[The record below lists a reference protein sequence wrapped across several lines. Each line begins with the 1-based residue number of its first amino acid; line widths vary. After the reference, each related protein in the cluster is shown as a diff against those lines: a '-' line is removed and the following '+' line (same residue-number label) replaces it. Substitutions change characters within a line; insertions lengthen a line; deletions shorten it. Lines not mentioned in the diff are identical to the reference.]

1 MDWIIKMTEKK
12 TGMTEKL
19 WIKAGLTDSEY
30 ELLTS
35 HMKREPNTVELALYA
50 QMWSEHCGY
59 THTRPLFKHFLTTGP
74 RIVQGPGE
82 NAGIVDIDD
91 DEVLTFKLESHNHPS
106 AIAPFQGAATGVGG
120 IVRDIL
126 AMGAYPIASLNSLHF
141 GHPGDAGHTR
151 YLISEVVRGIG
162 EYGNCLGVP
171 TVGGE
176 LRFANAYK
184 GNPLV
189 NAMCVG
195 YMKKSQIKK
204 AIATGVGNSLM
215 IVGNL
220 TGRDGMGGASFA
232 SKDLDEENEEDR
244 GAIQVGDPFMEKLL
258 IEACLEVFEEDYVV
272 GVQDMGA
279 AGILSSSVETASKAG
294 NGVEIDVALV
304 PKREE
309 AMRPEEVM
317 ISESQER
324 MLLIVKKGKEDKVNK
339 IFHKWDLHAVVIGHV
354 TDDGLYRVLEDGK
367 TVGEV
372 PVWSLMD
379 APTYILEGQEPAHL
393 KQTKSFKNEDVAI
406 PQNLNETLTT
416 LLAAPDICSKEWVYR
431 QYDHRVQM
439 NTVIKPGSDAA
450 IIRIKGRDKAVG
462 MTMDSN
468 GRYCY
473 LNPRRG
479 AQSIVAESARN
490 QIASGAEP
498 IAITDGLN
506 FGNPEHPEVYYQ
518 LEQSII
524 GLSEACRALDT
535 PVIGGNASLYN
546 QTPEFGAIYPT
557 PIIGMVGLVKSLSHV
572 TTMEFKNEGDF
583 ILLIGET
590 REELGAS
597 EYLDQIHGLITGDVP
612 ELDLELERRTQNFI
626 LDIIRQGLVQSAH
639 DLGDGGFAVA
649 LAESCIMGELGAEVS
664 FDLDLRSD
672 SLLFGESQTRFMLSA
687 SAEAAEKIIDLAADQ
702 GLEAANIGR
711 VNSGNQL
718 VINNMD
724 KNLVD
729 VSVSDCSHAFKTG
742 FDKMMKT
749 DV

>member
-1 MDWIIKMTEKK
+1 MSEKK
-12 TGMTEKL
+12 AGMEEKI

-30 ELLTS
+30 KLLTK
-35 HMKREPNTVELALYA
+35 HMGREPNTVELALYA

-91 DEVLTFKLESHNHPS
+91 DEVITFKLESHNHPS

-120 IVRDIL
+120 IIRDIL

-141 GHPGDAGHTR
+141 GHPGEKGHTR
-151 YLISEVVRGIG
+151 WLISEVIHGIG
-162 EYGNCLGVP
+162 EYGNCVGVP

-176 LRFANAYK
+176 VRFSNAYK

-195 YMKKSQIKK
+195 FMKKSEIKK

-232 SKDLDEENEEDR
+232 SKDLEEENDEDR

-258 IEACLEVFEEDYVV
+258 IEACLEVFKEDYVV

-304 PKREE
+304 PKREG

-324 MLLIVKKGKEDKVNK
+324 MLLIVKKGMEEKVNK
-339 IFHKWDLHAVVIGHV
+339 IFHKWDLHAVVIGQV
-354 TDDGLYRVLEDGK
+354 TDDGMYRVLEKGI

-379 APTYILEGQEPAHL
+379 APTYILEAIEPPHL
-393 KQTKSFKNEDVAI
+393 KQTMAFKNVEITQPAD
-406 PQNLNETLTT
+406 LNEV
-416 LLAAPDICSKEWVYR
+416 LLKLLGAPDICSKEWVYR

-439 NTVIKPGSDAA
+439 NTVVKPGSDAA
-450 IIRIKGRDKAVG
+450 ILRIKGRDKG
-462 MTMDSN
+462 IGLTMDTN

-490 QIASGAEP
+490 QVVSGAEP

-506 FGNPEHPEVYYQ
+506 FGNPEKPEVYYQ

-524 GLSEACRALDT
+524 GISEACRALDT

-546 QTPEFGAIYPT
+546 QTPEFGSIYPT
-557 PIIGMVGLVKSLSHV
+557 PIIGMTGLVKSLSHV
-572 TTMEFKNEGDF
+572 TTMEFKDDGDF
-583 ILLIGET
+583 IILIGET
-590 REELGAS
+590 KEELGAS
-597 EYLDQIHGLITGDVP
+597 EYLDVIHNLITGDVP
-612 ELDLELERRTQNFI
+612 ALDLKLERKAQDYI
-626 LDIIRQGLVQSAH
+626 LDIIRKGLVRSAH
-639 DLGDGGFAVA
+639 DLGDGGLAVA
-649 LAESCIMGELGAEVS
+649 LAESCIAGKLGANVS
-664 FDLDLRSD
+664 LDIDIRAD
-672 SLLFGESQTRFMLSA
+672 ALLFGESQTRFMLSA
-687 SAEAAEKIIDLAADQ
+687 NQAATDKIVELAAQQ
-702 GLEAANIGR
+702 GLESAVIGR
-711 VNSGNQL
+711 VTKNQE
-718 VINNMD
+718 VIIH
-724 KNLVD
+724 NLDEKLID
-729 VSVSDCSHAFKTG
+729 VSLKACSAAFVTG
-742 FDKMMKT
+742 FDKLMKT
-749 DV
+749 DR

>member
-1 MDWIIKMTEKK
+1 MEKK
-12 TGMTEKL
+12 I

-30 ELLTS
+30 ELLTK
-35 HMKREPNTVELALYA
+35 HMGREPNTVELALYA

-91 DEVLTFKLESHNHPS
+91 DEVITFKLESHNHPS

-120 IVRDIL
+120 IIRDIL

-141 GHPGDAGHTR
+141 GHPGEKGHTR
-151 YLISEVVRGIG
+151 WLISEVIHGIG
-162 EYGNCLGVP
+162 EYGNCVGVP

-176 LRFANAYK
+176 VRFSNAYK

-195 YMKKSQIKK
+195 FMKKSEIKK

-232 SKDLDEENEEDR
+232 SKDLEEENDEDR

-324 MLLIVKKGKEDKVNK
+324 MLLIVKKGMEEKVNK
-339 IFHKWDLHAVVIGHV
+339 IFHKWDLHAVIIGKV

-379 APTYILEGQEPAHL
+379 APTYILDAVEPSHL
-393 KQTKSFKNEDVAI
+393 KETMAFKNEQVAQ
-406 PQNLNETLTT
+406 PSDLNEVLVR
-416 LLAAPDICSKEWVYR
+416 LLGAPDICSKEWVYR
-431 QYDHRVQM
+431 QYDHRIQM
-439 NTVIKPGSDAA
+439 NTIVKPGSDAA
-450 IIRIKGRDKAVG
+450 ILRIKGRDKG
-462 MTMDSN
+462 IGLTMDSN

-490 QIASGAEP
+490 QVVSGAEP

-506 FGNPEHPEVYYQ
+506 FGNPEKPEVYYQ

-524 GLSEACRALDT
+524 GISEACRALDT

-546 QTPEFGAIYPT
+546 QTPEFGSIYPT
-557 PIIGMVGLVKSLSHV
+557 PIIGMTGLVKSLDHV
-572 TTMEFKNEGDF
+572 TTMEFKNNGDYV
-583 ILLIGET
+583 ILIGET
-590 REELGAS
+590 KEELGAS
-597 EYLDQIHGLITGDVP
+597 EYLDVIHNLVTGDVP
-612 ELDLELERRTQNFI
+612 ELDLELERKAQDYV
-626 LDIIRQGLVQSAH
+626 LDIIRKGLVRSAH
-639 DLGDGGFAVA
+639 DLSDGGLAVA
-649 LAESCIMGELGAEVS
+649 LAESCIAGELGADVS
-664 FDLDLRSD
+664 LDLDMRAD
-672 SLLFGESQTRFMLSA
+672 ALLFGESQTRFMLSA
-687 SAEAAEKIIDLAADQ
+687 DEASTDKIVELAAAQ
-702 GLEAANIGR
+702 GLEAAVIGR
-711 VNSGNQL
+711 VTEARDIL
-718 VINNMD
+718 IHNMD
-724 KNLVD
+724 EKLINITVD
-729 VSVSDCSHAFKTG
+729 DCRTAFATG
-742 FDKMMKT
+742 FDKLMKT
-749 DV
+749 DS

>member
-1 MDWIIKMTEKK
+1 MEEKI
-12 TGMTEKL
+12 
-19 WIKAGLTDSEY
+19 WRRAGLTDSEY
-30 ELLTS
+30 KLLCT
-35 HMKREPNTVELALYA
+35 HMGREPNTVELALYA

-91 DEVLTFKLESHNHPS
+91 DEVITFKLESHNHPS

-120 IVRDIL
+120 IIRDIL

-141 GHPGDAGHTR
+141 GHPGDKGHTR
-151 YLISEVVRGIG
+151 WLISEVIHGIG
-162 EYGNCLGVP
+162 EYGNCVGVP

-176 LRFANAYK
+176 VRFSNAYK

-195 YMKKSQIKK
+195 FMKKSEIKK

-232 SKDLDEENEEDR
+232 SKDLEEENDEDR

-258 IEACLEVFEEDYVV
+258 IEACLEVFKEDYVV

-324 MLLIVKKGKEDKVNK
+324 MLLIVKKGMEEKVNK
-339 IFHKWDLHAVVIGHV
+339 IFHKWDLHAVVIGQV
-354 TDDGLYRVLEDGK
+354 TDDGIYRVLENGV

-379 APTYILEGQEPAHL
+379 APTYILEAVEPPHL
-393 KQTKSFKNEDVAI
+393 KQTMAFKNDQI
-406 PQNLNETLTT
+406 TQPKDLNEV
-416 LLAAPDICSKEWVYR
+416 LLKLLGAPDICSKEWVYR

-439 NTVIKPGSDAA
+439 NTVVKPGSDAA
-450 IIRIKGRDKAVG
+450 ILRIKGRDKG
-462 MTMDSN
+462 IGLTMDSN

-490 QIASGAEP
+490 QVVSGAEP

-506 FGNPEHPEVYYQ
+506 FGNPEKPEVYYQ

-524 GLSEACRALDT
+524 GISEACRALDT

-546 QTPEFGAIYPT
+546 QTPEFGSIYPT
-557 PIIGMVGLVKSLSHV
+557 PIIGMTGLVKSLSHV
-572 TTMEFKNEGDF
+572 TTMEFKDDGDF
-583 ILLIGET
+583 IILIGET
-590 REELGAS
+590 KAELGAS
-597 EYLDQIHGLITGDVP
+597 EYLDVIHNLVTGDVP
-612 ELDLELERRTQNFI
+612 ALDLKLERKAQDYI
-626 LDIIRQGLVQSAH
+626 LDIIRKGLVRSAH
-639 DLGDGGFAVA
+639 DLGDGGLAVA
-649 LAESCIMGELGAEVS
+649 LAESCIAGKLGANVS
-664 FDLDLRSD
+664 LDMDIRAD
-672 SLLFGESQTRFMLSA
+672 ALLFGESQTRFMLSA
-687 SAEAAEKIIDLAADQ
+687 DQAATDKIVELAAQQ
-702 GLEAANIGR
+702 GLESAVIGR
-711 VNSGNQL
+711 VTKIKK
-718 VINNMD
+718 VIIHNMD
-724 KNLVD
+724 EKLID
-729 VSVSDCSHAFKTG
+729 VSLEACSTAFANG
-742 FDKMMKT
+742 FDKLMKT
-749 DV
+749 DR

>member
-1 MDWIIKMTEKK
+1 ME
-12 TGMTEKL
+12 EKL

-30 ELLTS
+30 ELLTK
-35 HMKREPNTVELALYA
+35 HMGREPNTVELALYA

-91 DEVLTFKLESHNHPS
+91 DEVITFKLESHNHPS

-120 IVRDIL
+120 IIRDIL
-126 AMGAYPIASLNSLHF
+126 AMGAYPVASLNSLHF
-141 GHPGDAGHTR
+141 GHPGEGGHTR
-151 YLISEVVRGIG
+151 WLISEVIHGIG
-162 EYGNCLGVP
+162 EYGNCVGVP

-176 LRFANAYK
+176 VRFANAYK

-195 YMKKSQIKK
+195 FMKKSEIKK

-232 SKDLDEENEEDR
+232 SKDLEEENDEDR

-324 MLLIVKKGKEDKVNK
+324 MLLIVKKGMEENVNK
-339 IFHKWDLHAVVIGHV
+339 IFHKWDLHAVVIGQV
-354 TDDGLYRVLEDGK
+354 TDDGMYRVLENGK

-379 APTYILEGQEPAHL
+379 APTYILDAKVPAHL
-393 KQTKSFKNEDVAI
+393 EHTQSFDLESVPVPDD
-406 PQNLNETLTT
+406 LNATLIQM
-416 LLAAPDICSKEWVYR
+416 LSAPDICSKEWVYR

-439 NTVIKPGSDAA
+439 NTVVKPGSDAA
-450 IIRIKGRDKAVG
+450 IIRIKGRDKGVG
-462 MTMDSN
+462 ITMDSN

-473 LNPRRG
+473 LNPRIG
-479 AQSIVAESARN
+479 AQSVVAESARN
-490 QIASGAEP
+490 QVVSGAEP

-506 FGNPEHPEVYYQ
+506 FGNPEKPDVYYQ

-524 GLSEACRALDT
+524 GISEACRALDT

-546 QTPEFGAIYPT
+546 KTPEFGDIYPT
-557 PIIGMVGLVKSLSHV
+557 PIIGMTGLVKSLKHV
-572 TTMEFKNEGDF
+572 TTSDFKDAGDYIVLVGETKNE
-583 ILLIGET
+583 I
-590 REELGAS
+590 GAS
-597 EYLDQIHGLITGDVP
+597 EYLDHIHKLITGDVP
-612 ELDLELERRTQNFI
+612 ALDLKVEREAQNYI
-626 LDIIRQGLVQSAH
+626 LDAIRKGLVKSAH
-639 DLGDGGFAVA
+639 DLGDGGLAVA
-649 LAESCIMGELGAEVS
+649 LAESCIQGGLGAKVTVDHD
-664 FDLDLRSD
+664 FRSD
-672 SLLFGESQTRFMLSA
+672 AILFGESQTRFLLTA
-687 SAEAAEKIIDLAADQ
+687 SEAQVDRLIDLASKA
-702 GLEAANIGR
+702 GVEAAVIGKTTDQAMLTIM
-711 VNSGNQL
+711 NGSESL
-718 VINNMD
+718 I
-724 KNLVD
+724 D
-729 VSVSDCSHAFKTG
+729 VAIADCEKSFKTG
-742 FDKMMKT
+742 FDKLMKT
-749 DV
+749 EN

>member
-1 MDWIIKMTEKK
+1 MEEKI
-12 TGMTEKL
+12 
-19 WIKAGLTDSEY
+19 WRKAGLTDSEY
-30 ELLTS
+30 ELLTK
-35 HMKREPNTVELALYA
+35 HMGREPNTVELALYA

-91 DEVLTFKLESHNHPS
+91 DEVITFKLESHNHPS

-120 IVRDIL
+120 IIRDIL

-141 GHPGDAGHTR
+141 GHPGEEGHTR
-151 YLISEVVRGIG
+151 WLISEVIHGIG
-162 EYGNCLGVP
+162 EYGNCVGVP

-176 LRFANAYK
+176 VRFSNAYK

-195 YMKKSQIKK
+195 FMKKSEIKK

-232 SKDLDEENEEDR
+232 SKDLEEENDEDR

-324 MLLIVKKGKEDKVNK
+324 MLLIVKKGMEDKVNK

-354 TDDGLYRVLEDGK
+354 TDDGMYRVLEDGK

-379 APTYILEGQEPAHL
+379 APTYILDAVEPPHL
-393 KQTKSFKNEDVAI
+393 KETMAFKNEQVAQ
-406 PQNLNETLTT
+406 PSNLNEVLVR
-416 LLAAPDICSKEWVYR
+416 LLGAPDICSKEWVYR

-439 NTVIKPGSDAA
+439 NTVVKPGSDAA
-450 IIRIKGRDKAVG
+450 ILRIKGRDKG
-462 MTMDSN
+462 IGITMDSN

-473 LNPRRG
+473 LNPKRG

-490 QIASGAEP
+490 QVVSGAEP

-506 FGNPEHPEVYYQ
+506 FGNPEKPEVYYQ

-524 GLSEACRALDT
+524 GISEACRALDT

-546 QTPEFGAIYPT
+546 QTPEFGSIYPT
-557 PIIGMVGLVKSLSHV
+557 PIIGMTGLVKSLDHV
-572 TTMEFKNEGDF
+572 MTMEFKNADDF
-583 ILLIGET
+583 VILIGET
-590 REELGAS
+590 KEELGAS
-597 EYLDQIHGLITGDVP
+597 EYLDVIHNLVSGDVP
-612 ELDLELERRTQNFI
+612 ELDLTLERKAQDYV
-626 LDIIRQGLVQSAH
+626 LDIIRKGLVRSAH
-639 DLGDGGFAVA
+639 DLGDGGMAVA
-649 LAESCIMGELGAEVS
+649 LAESCIAGELGANVS
-664 FDLDLRSD
+664 LDLDMRAD
-672 SLLFGESQTRFMLSA
+672 ALLFGESQTRFMLSA
-687 SAEAAEKIIDLAADQ
+687 DESSTDKIIELAAAQ
-702 GLEAANIGR
+702 GLEAAVIGKVTKEQNI
-711 VNSGNQL
+711 
-718 VINNMD
+718 IIHNMD
-724 KNLVD
+724 EKLID
-729 VSVSDCSHAFKTG
+729 ISVGDCQTAFATG
-742 FDKMMKT
+742 FDKLMKT
-749 DV
+749 DS

>member
-1 MDWIIKMTEKK
+1 MSKMKV
-12 TGMTEKL
+12 GMEEKL

-30 ELLTS
+30 NLLTS
-35 HMKREPNTVELALYA
+35 HMGREPNTVELALYA

-91 DEVLTFKLESHNHPS
+91 DEVITFKLESHNHPS

-120 IVRDIL
+120 IIRDIL

-141 GHPGDAGHTR
+141 GHPDNAGNTR
-151 YLISEVVRGIG
+151 WLISEVIHGIG
-162 EYGNCLGVP
+162 EYGNCVGVP

-176 LRFANAYK
+176 VRFSDAYK

-195 YMKKSQIKK
+195 FMKKSQIKK

-232 SKDLDEENEEDR
+232 SKDLEEENDADR

-304 PKREE
+304 PKRE
-309 AMRPEEVM
+309 AKMRPEEVM

-324 MLLIVKKGKEDKVNK
+324 MLLIVKKGMEDKVNK

-379 APTYILEGQEPAHL
+379 APTYLLEAKEPAHL
-393 KQTKSFKNEDVAI
+393 KHTMSFRNEAVAV
-406 PQNLNETLTT
+406 PEDLNAILIKM
-416 LLAAPDICSKEWVYR
+416 LGAPDICSKEWVYR
-431 QYDHRVQM
+431 QYDFRVQM
-439 NTVIKPGSDAA
+439 NTVVKPGSDAA
-450 IIRIKGRDKAVG
+450 ILRIKGRDKGVG
-462 MTMDSN
+462 LTMDSN

-490 QIASGAEP
+490 QVVSGAEP

-506 FGNPEHPEVYYQ
+506 FGNPEKPEVYFQ
-518 LEQSII
+518 LEQSILGI
-524 GLSEACRALDT
+524 SEACRALDT

-557 PIIGMVGLVKSLSHV
+557 PIIGMTGLVKSLKHV
-572 TTMEFKNEGDF
+572 TTMEFKQAGDF
-583 ILLIGET
+583 IVLIGET
-590 REELGAS
+590 KAELGAS
-597 EYLDQIHGLITGDVP
+597 EYLDWIHGLVMGDVP
-612 ELDLELERRTQNFI
+612 ELDLKLERKSQDYI
-626 LDIIRQGLVQSAH
+626 LAVIRKGLVQSAH
-639 DLGDGGFAVA
+639 DLGDGGLAVA
-649 LAESCIMGELGAEVS
+649 LAESCIAGALGADIS
-664 FDLDLRSD
+664 LDIDIRSD
-672 SLLFGESQTRFMLSA
+672 ALLFGESQTRFMLSA
-687 SAEAAEKIIDLAADQ
+687 TEKSVDSLIQMAAEKGI
-702 GLEAANIGR
+702 EAAVIGR
-711 VNSGNQL
+711 VTKHKQI
-718 VINNMD
+718 VINNLGS
-724 KNLVD
+724 NLININLAE
-729 VSVSDCSHAFKTG
+729 CAIAFNTG
-742 FDKMMKT
+742 FDKLMKS
-749 DV
+749 DR

>member
-1 MDWIIKMTEKK
+1 MTEKK
-12 TGMTEKL
+12 AEMEEKI
-19 WIKAGLTDSEY
+19 WRKAGLTDSEY
-30 ELLTS
+30 ELLTK
-35 HMKREPNTVELALYA
+35 HMGREPNTVELALYA

-59 THTRPLFKHFLTTGP
+59 THTRPLFKHFLTTGT

-91 DEVLTFKLESHNHPS
+91 DEVITFKLESHNHPS

-120 IVRDIL
+120 IIRDIL

-141 GHPGDAGHTR
+141 GHPGDRGHTR
-151 YLISEVVRGIG
+151 WLISEVIHGIG
-162 EYGNCLGVP
+162 EYGNCVGVP

-176 LRFANAYK
+176 VRFSNAYK

-195 YMKKSQIKK
+195 YMKKSEIKK
-204 AIATGVGNSLM
+204 AIATGIGNSLM

-232 SKDLDEENEEDR
+232 SKDLDEENDEDR

-258 IEACLEVFEEDYVV
+258 IEACLEVFDKDYVV

-324 MLLIVKKGKEDKVNK
+324 MLLIVKKGTEDKVNK
-339 IFHKWDLHAVVIGHV
+339 IFHKWDLHAVVIGQV
-354 TDDGLYRVLEDGK
+354 TDDGMYRVLEDGK

-379 APTYILEGQEPAHL
+379 APTYELEGAIPAHQAETM
-393 KQTKSFKNEDVAI
+393 KFKNEDVEVPAD
-406 PQNLNETLTT
+406 LNDT
-416 LLAAPDICSKEWVYR
+416 LLQLLASPDICSKTWVYR

-450 IIRIKGRDKAVG
+450 IVRIKGRDKAIG
-462 MTMDSN
+462 ITMDSN

-473 LNPRRG
+473 LNPKRG
-479 AQSIVAESARN
+479 AASIVAESARN
-490 QIASGAEP
+490 QVVSGAEP

-506 FGNPEHPEVYYQ
+506 FGNPERPDVYYQ

-524 GLSEACRALDT
+524 GLSDACRALNT

-546 QTPEFGAIYPT
+546 QTPEFGSIYPT
-557 PIIGMVGLVKSLSHV
+557 PIIGMTGLVKSLKHV
-572 TTMEFKNEGDF
+572 MTPEFKTAGDF
-583 ILLIGET
+583 IVMLGET
-590 REELGAS
+590 KDELGAS
-597 EYLDQIHGLITGDVP
+597 EYLDRIHGLVAGDVP
-612 ELDLELERRTQNFI
+612 ELDLELEAKAQKYI
-626 LDIIRQGLVQSAH
+626 LDIIRKGLVKSAH
-639 DLGDGGFAVA
+639 DVGDGGIAVA
-649 LAESCIMGELGAEVS
+649 LAESCIQGNFGADIS
-664 FDLDLRSD
+664 LDIDVRED
-672 SLLFGESQTRFMLSA
+672 SLLFGESQTRFMLSVSEDKLDA
-687 SAEAAEKIIDLAADQ
+687 VIDLAAEN
-702 GLEAANIGR
+702 GIEAAVVGR
-711 VNSGNQL
+711 VTEAAQII
-718 VINNMD
+718 INNND
-724 KNLVD
+724 KKLVD
-729 VSVSDCSHAFKTG
+729 ISLDACADAFNTA
-742 FDKMMKT
+742 FDKLMKT
-749 DV
+749 DS

>member
-1 MDWIIKMTEKK
+1 MTEKK
-12 TGMTEKL
+12 AGMEEKI
-19 WIKAGLTDSEY
+19 WRKAGLTDSEY
-30 ELLTS
+30 ELLTT

-91 DEVLTFKLESHNHPS
+91 DEVITFKLESHNHPS

-120 IVRDIL
+120 IIRDIL

-141 GHPGDAGHTR
+141 GHPGETGHTR
-151 YLISEVVRGIG
+151 WLISEVIHGIG
-162 EYGNCLGVP
+162 EYGNCVGVP

-176 LRFANAYK
+176 VRFSNAYK

-195 YMKKSQIKK
+195 FMKKSEIKK

-232 SKDLDEENEEDR
+232 SKDLEEENDEDR

-258 IEACLEVFEEDYVV
+258 IEACLEVFKEDYVV

-324 MLLIVKKGKEDKVNK
+324 MLLIVKKGMEDKVNK
-339 IFHKWDLHAVVIGHV
+339 IFHKWDLHAVVIGQV
-354 TDDGLYRVLEDGK
+354 TDDGIYRVLEDGV

-379 APTYILEGQEPAHL
+379 APTYVLDAKPPAHL
-393 KQTKSFKNEDVAI
+393 KETMSFKNEHVAQ
-406 PQNLNETLTT
+406 PGDLNNV
-416 LLAAPDICSKEWVYR
+416 LLKLLGAPDICSKEWVFR

-439 NTVIKPGSDAA
+439 NTVVKPGSDAA
-450 IIRIKGRDKAVG
+450 ILRIKGRDKG
-462 MTMDSN
+462 IGITMDSN

-490 QIASGAEP
+490 QVVSGAEP

-506 FGNPEHPEVYYQ
+506 FGNPEKPEVYYQ
-518 LEQSII
+518 LEQSILGI
-524 GLSEACRALDT
+524 SEACRALDT

-557 PIIGMVGLVKSLSHV
+557 PIIGMTGLVKSLDHV
-572 TTMEFKNEGDF
+572 MTMEFKDAGDF
-583 ILLIGET
+583 VILVGET
-590 REELGAS
+590 KEELGAS
-597 EYLDQIHGLITGDVP
+597 EYLDVIHDMVVGDVP
-612 ELDLELERRTQNFI
+612 ELDLELERKTQDYI
-626 LDIIRQGLVQSAH
+626 LDLIRKGLVKSAH
-639 DLGDGGFAVA
+639 DLGDGGLAVA
-649 LAESCIMGELGAEVS
+649 LAESGIAGDLGAAVS
-664 FDLDLRSD
+664 LDLDMRGD
-672 SLLFGESQTRFMLSA
+672 ALLFGESQTRFLLSA
-687 SAEAAEKIIDLAADQ
+687 NASVTDTIIDLAAQQ
-702 GLEAANIGR
+702 GLEAAVIGQ
-711 VNSGNQL
+711 VTEDQQMSISNGGE
-718 VINNMD
+718 
-724 KNLVD
+724 KLVD
-729 VSVSDCSHAFKTG
+729 ISISECRTAFSTG
-742 FDKMMKT
+742 FDKLMQT
-749 DV
+749 DS

>member
-1 MDWIIKMTEKK
+1 MEQ
-12 TGMTEKL
+12 KL

-30 ELLTS
+30 ALLTK
-35 HMKREPNTVELALYA
+35 HMGREPNTVELALYA

-59 THTRPLFKHFLTTGP
+59 THTRPLFEHFLTTGP

-91 DEVLTFKLESHNHPS
+91 DEVITFKLESHNHPS

-120 IVRDIL
+120 IIRDIL

-151 YLISEVVRGIG
+151 WLISEVIHGIG
-162 EYGNCLGVP
+162 EYGNCVGVP

-176 LRFANAYK
+176 VRFSNAYK

-195 YMKKSQIKK
+195 FMKKSEIKK

-232 SKDLDEENEEDR
+232 SKDLEEENDQDR

-324 MLLIVKKGKEDKVNK
+324 MLLIVKKGMEDKVNK

-354 TDDGLYRVLEDGK
+354 TDDGMYRVLEDGK

-379 APTYILEGQEPAHL
+379 APTYTLDAVEPAHL
-393 KQTKSFKNEDVAI
+393 KETMAFKNEQVAQ
-406 PQNLNETLTT
+406 PTDLNEVLVK
-416 LLAAPDICSKEWVYR
+416 LLGAPDICSKEWVYR

-439 NTVIKPGSDAA
+439 NTVVKPGSDAA
-450 IIRIKGRDKAVG
+450 ILRIKGRDKG
-462 MTMDSN
+462 IGLTMDSN

-490 QIASGAEP
+490 QVVSGAEP

-506 FGNPEHPEVYYQ
+506 FGNPEKPEVYYQ

-524 GLSEACRALDT
+524 GISEACRALDT

-546 QTPEFGAIYPT
+546 QTPEFGSIYPT
-557 PIIGMVGLVKSLSHV
+557 PIIGMTGLVKSLDHV
-572 TTMEFKNEGDF
+572 TTMEFKNAGDF
-583 ILLIGET
+583 VILIGET

-597 EYLDQIHGLITGDVP
+597 EYLDVIHNLVTGDVP
-612 ELDLELERRTQNFI
+612 ELDLELERKAQDYI
-626 LDIIRQGLVQSAH
+626 LDIIRKGLVRSAH
-639 DLGDGGFAVA
+639 DLGDGGLAVA
-649 LAESCIMGELGAEVS
+649 LAESCIAGELGAEVS
-664 FDLDLRSD
+664 LDLDMRAD
-672 SLLFGESQTRFMLSA
+672 ALLFGESQTRFMLSA
-687 SAEAAEKIIDLAADQ
+687 DGASTDKIVELAANQ
-702 GLEAANIGR
+702 GLEAAVIGK
-711 VNSGNQL
+711 VTEAQAII
-718 VINNMD
+718 VH
-724 KNLVD
+724 NLD
-729 VSVSDCSHAFKTG
+729 EKLIDISVKDCNTAFTTG
-742 FDKMMKT
+742 FDKIMKT
-749 DV
+749 SS

>member
-1 MDWIIKMTEKK
+1 MED
-12 TGMTEKL
+12 KL

-30 ELLTS
+30 ELLTK
-35 HMKREPNTVELALYA
+35 HMGREPNTVELALYA

-91 DEVLTFKLESHNHPS
+91 DEVITFKLESHNHPS

-120 IVRDIL
+120 IIRDIL
-126 AMGAYPIASLNSLHF
+126 AMGAYPVASLNSLHF
-141 GHPGDAGHTR
+141 GHPGEGGHTR
-151 YLISEVVRGIG
+151 WLISEVIHGIG
-162 EYGNCLGVP
+162 EYGNCVGVP

-176 LRFANAYK
+176 VRFSNAYK

-195 YMKKSQIKK
+195 FMKKSEIKK

-232 SKDLDEENEEDR
+232 SKDLDEDNDEDR

-324 MLLIVKKGKEDKVNK
+324 MLLIVKKGMEEKVNK

-354 TDDGLYRVLEDGK
+354 TDDGMYRVLEDGK

-379 APTYILEGQEPAHL
+379 APTYILEAQKPTHL
-393 KQTKSFKNEDVAI
+393 EYTRNFDMESVPVPED
-406 PQNLNETLTT
+406 LNEA
-416 LLAAPDICSKEWVYR
+416 LLDLLGAPDICSKEWVYR

-439 NTVIKPGSDAA
+439 NTVVKPGSDAA
-450 IIRIKGRDKAVG
+450 IIRIKGRDKGVG
-462 MTMDSN
+462 LTMDSN

-473 LNPRRG
+473 LNPRVG
-479 AQSIVAESARN
+479 AQSVVAESARN
-490 QIASGAEP
+490 QVVSGAEP

-506 FGNPEHPEVYYQ
+506 FGNPEKPDVYYQ
-518 LEQSII
+518 LEQSILGI
-524 GLSEACRALDT
+524 SEACRALDT

-546 QTPEFGAIYPT
+546 QTPEFGSIYPT
-557 PIIGMVGLVKSLSHV
+557 PIIGMTGLVKSLKHV
-572 TTMEFKNEGDF
+572 TTPEFKKPGDY
-583 ILLIGET
+583 IVLIGET
-590 REELGAS
+590 KDELGAS
-597 EYLDQIHGLITGDVP
+597 EYLDQIHDLVTGDVP
-612 ELDLELERRTQNFI
+612 ALDLKEERNAQNYI
-626 LDIIRQGLVQSAH
+626 LDIIRKGLVQSAH
-639 DLGDGGFAVA
+639 DLSDGGLAVA
-649 LAESCIMGELGAEVS
+649 LAESCIQSKLGADVS
-664 FDLDLRSD
+664 LDHDFRPD
-672 SLLFGESQTRFMLSA
+672 SILFGESQSRFLLSISPDVIDDVISMA
-687 SAEAAEKIIDLAADQ
+687 AKAGVEAAV
-702 GLEAANIGR
+702 IGR
-711 VNSGNQL
+711 VTEAASV
-718 VINNMD
+718 VINNGEQ
-724 KNLVD
+724 NLID
-729 VSVSDCSHAFKTG
+729 IELALCDDAFRTG
-742 FDKMMKT
+742 FDKLMKT
-749 DV
+749 EN

>member
-1 MDWIIKMTEKK
+1 MEEKI
-12 TGMTEKL
+12 
-19 WIKAGLTDSEY
+19 WRKAGLTDSEY
-30 ELLTS
+30 ELLTK
-35 HMKREPNTVELALYA
+35 HMGREPNTVELALYA

-59 THTRPLFKHFLTTGP
+59 THTRPLFEHFLTTGP

-91 DEVLTFKLESHNHPS
+91 DEVITFKLESHNPPS

-120 IVRDIL
+120 IIRDIL

-141 GHPGDAGHTR
+141 GHPGEKGHTR
-151 YLISEVVRGIG
+151 WLISEVIRGIG
-162 EYGNCLGVP
+162 EYGNCVGVP

-176 LRFANAYK
+176 VRFSNAYK

-195 YMKKSQIKK
+195 FMKKSQIKK

-232 SKDLDEENEEDR
+232 SKDLEEENDEDR

-258 IEACLEVFEEDYVV
+258 IEACLEVFEKDYVV

-324 MLLIVKKGKEDKVNK
+324 MLLIVKKGMEDKVNK

-354 TDDGLYRVLEDGK
+354 TDDGLYRVLEDGV

-379 APTYILEGQEPAHL
+379 APTYILDAVEPPHL
-393 KQTKSFKNEDVAI
+393 KETRAFKNKQVAQ
-406 PQNLNETLTT
+406 PSDLNEVLVK
-416 LLAAPDICSKEWVYR
+416 LLGAPDICSKEWVYR

-439 NTVIKPGSDAA
+439 NTIVKPGSDAA
-450 IIRIKGRDKAVG
+450 ILRIKGRDKG
-462 MTMDSN
+462 IGITMDSN

-490 QIASGAEP
+490 QVVSGAEP

-506 FGNPEHPEVYYQ
+506 FGNPEKPEVYYQ

-524 GLSEACRALDT
+524 GISEACRALDT

-557 PIIGMVGLVKSLSHV
+557 PIIGMTGLVKSLDHV
-572 TTMEFKNEGDF
+572 MTMEFKGEGDF
-583 ILLIGET
+583 IILIGET
-590 REELGAS
+590 KEELGAS
-597 EYLDQIHGLITGDVP
+597 EYLDVIHDLVSGEVP
-612 ELDLELERRTQNFI
+612 ELDLELERKAQDYI
-626 LDIIRQGLVQSAH
+626 LDIIRQGLVNSAH
-639 DLGDGGFAVA
+639 DLGDGGMAVA
-649 LAESCIMGELGAEVS
+649 LAESCIAGELGANIS
-664 FDLDLRSD
+664 LDLDIRSD
-672 SLLFGESQTRFMLSA
+672 ALLFGESQTRFMLSA
-687 SAEAAEKIIDLAADQ
+687 DESATDKIVELASQ
-702 GLEAANIGR
+702 KGLEAAVIGR
-711 VNSGNQL
+711 VTKSKQIIIHNLDAKLIDIL
-718 VINNMD
+718 VE
-724 KNLVD
+724 
-729 VSVSDCSHAFKTG
+729 DCKTSFTTS
-742 FDKMMKT
+742 FDKLMKT
-749 DV
+749 DS

>member
-1 MDWIIKMTEKK
+1 MEDKIWR
-12 TGMTEKL
+12 
-19 WIKAGLTDSEY
+19 KAGLTDSEY
-30 ELLTS
+30 ELLTK
-35 HMKREPNTVELALYA
+35 HMEREPNTVELALYA

-59 THTRPLFKHFLTTGP
+59 THTRPLFNHFLTTGP

-120 IVRDIL
+120 IIRDIL

-141 GHPGDAGHTR
+141 GHPGEHGHTR
-151 YLISEVVRGIG
+151 WLISEVIHGIG
-162 EYGNCLGVP
+162 EYGNCVGVP

-176 LRFANAYK
+176 VRFSNAYK

-195 YMKKSQIKK
+195 YMKKSEIKK
-204 AIATGVGNSLM
+204 AIATGIGNSLM

-258 IEACLEVFEEDYVV
+258 IEACLEVFDEDYVV

-324 MLLIVKKGKEDKVNK
+324 MLLIVKKGMEDKVNK

-354 TDDGLYRVLEDGK
+354 TDDGMYRVLEDGK

-379 APTYILEGQEPAHL
+379 APTYTLEGKEPAHL
-393 KQTKSFKNEDVAI
+393 KKTQSFRNDDIEVPTD
-406 PQNLNETLTT
+406 LNSVLLK

-439 NTVIKPGSDAA
+439 NTVVKPGSDAA
-450 IIRIKGRDKAVG
+450 ILRIKGRDKAVG
-462 MTMDSN
+462 ITMDSN

-490 QIASGAEP
+490 QVVSGAEP

-506 FGNPEHPEVYYQ
+506 FGNPEKPEVYYQ

-524 GLSEACRALDT
+524 GISEACRALET

-557 PIIGMVGLVKSLSHV
+557 PIIGMTGLVKSLAHV
-572 TTMEFKNEGDF
+572 TTMEFKNEADH

-590 REELGAS
+590 KEELGAS
-597 EYLDQIHGLITGDVP
+597 EYLDQIHGLVTGDVP
-612 ELDLELERRTQNFI
+612 ELDLELESKTQEFI
-626 LDIIRQGLVQSAH
+626 LDVIRRGLVQSAH
-639 DLGDGGFAVA
+639 DLGDGGLAVA
-649 LAESCIMGELGAEVS
+649 TAESCIAGNLGAEIS
-664 FDLDLRSD
+664 LDLDMRAD
-672 SLLFGESQTRFMLSA
+672 ALLFGESQTRFMLSA
-687 SAEAAEKIIDLAADQ
+687 SGDSAEKIIELAAEN
-702 GLEAANIGR
+702 GIEAASIGKT
-711 VNSGNQL
+711 SKTAHLKLSNQGESL
-718 VINNMD
+718 
-724 KNLVD
+724 LD
-729 VSVSDCSHAFKTG
+729 VSVADCATAFKTG
-742 FDKMMKT
+742 FDKMMKP
-749 DV
+749 DA

>member
-1 MDWIIKMTEKK
+1 MTEKK
-12 TGMTEKL
+12 AEMEEKL

-30 ELLTS
+30 ELLTK
-35 HMKREPNTVELALYA
+35 HMGREPNTVELALYA

-59 THTRPLFKHFLTTGP
+59 THTRPLFKHFLTTGT

-91 DEVLTFKLESHNHPS
+91 DEVITFKLESHNHPS

-120 IVRDIL
+120 IIRDIL

-141 GHPGDAGHTR
+141 GHPGDRGHTR
-151 YLISEVVRGIG
+151 WLISEVIHGIG
-162 EYGNCLGVP
+162 EYGNCVGVP

-176 LRFANAYK
+176 VRFSDAYK

-195 YMKKSQIKK
+195 YMKKSEIKK
-204 AIATGVGNSLM
+204 AIATGIGNSLM

-232 SKDLDEENEEDR
+232 SKDLDEENDEDR

-258 IEACLEVFEEDYVV
+258 IEACLEVFDKDYVV

-324 MLLIVKKGKEDKVNK
+324 MLLIVKKGTEDKVNQ
-339 IFHKWDLHAVVIGHV
+339 IFHKWDLHAVVIGQV
-354 TDDGLYRVLEDGK
+354 TGDGMYRVLEDGK

-379 APTYILEGQEPAHL
+379 APTYVLDAEEPAHL
-393 KQTKSFKNEDVAI
+393 AETMKFKNEDVAV
-406 PQNLNETLTT
+406 PADLNDT
-416 LLAAPDICSKEWVYR
+416 LLKLLASPDICSKTWVYR

-439 NTVIKPGSDAA
+439 NTVVKPGSDAA
-450 IIRIKGRDKAVG
+450 IVRIKDKDKAIG
-462 MTMDSN
+462 ITMDSN

-473 LNPRRG
+473 LNPKVG
-479 AQSIVAESARN
+479 AMSIVAESARN
-490 QIASGAEP
+490 QVVSGAEP

-506 FGNPEHPEVYYQ
+506 FGNPEKADVYYQ

-524 GLSEACRALDT
+524 GLSDACRALNT

-557 PIIGMVGLVKSLSHV
+557 PIIGMTGLVKSLKHV
-572 TTMEFKNEGDF
+572 TTPEFKDAGDF
-583 ILLIGET
+583 IILLGET
-590 REELGAS
+590 KDELGAS
-597 EYLDQIHGLITGDVP
+597 EYLDRIHGLVAGDVP
-612 ELDLELERRTQNFI
+612 SLDLELESKTQKYV
-626 LDIIRQGLVQSAH
+626 LDVIRKGLIKSAH
-639 DLGDGGFAVA
+639 DVGDGGFSVA
-649 LAESCIMGELGAEVS
+649 LAESCIQSDFGADVS
-664 FDLDLRSD
+664 FDSDVRTD
-672 SLLFGESQTRFMLSA
+672 SLLFGESQTRFMLSVTEA
-687 SAEAAEKIIDLAADQ
+687 NVDAIIDQAAQTGIEAAV
-702 GLEAANIGR
+702 IGR
-711 VNSGNQL
+711 VTTEQQILIS
-718 VINNMD
+718 NNNE
-724 KNLVD
+724 KLVD
-729 VSVSDCSHAFKTG
+729 ISLADCAEAFNTA
-742 FDKMMKT
+742 FDKLMKT
-749 DV
+749 DS

>member
-1 MDWIIKMTEKK
+1 MTEKK
-12 TGMTEKL
+12 AGMEEKI
-19 WIKAGLTDSEY
+19 WRKAGLTDSEY
-30 ELLTS
+30 ELLTT

-91 DEVLTFKLESHNHPS
+91 DEVITFKLESHNHPS

-120 IVRDIL
+120 IIRDIL

-141 GHPGDAGHTR
+141 GHPGETGHTR
-151 YLISEVVRGIG
+151 WLISEVIHGIG
-162 EYGNCLGVP
+162 EYGNCVGVP

-176 LRFANAYK
+176 VRFSNAYK

-195 YMKKSQIKK
+195 FMKKSEIKK

-232 SKDLDEENEEDR
+232 SKDLEEENDEDR

-258 IEACLEVFEEDYVV
+258 IEACLEVFKEDYVV

-324 MLLIVKKGKEDKVNK
+324 MLLIVKKGMEDKVNK
-339 IFHKWDLHAVVIGHV
+339 IFHKWDLHAVVIGQV
-354 TDDGLYRVLEDGK
+354 TDDGIYRVLEDGV

-379 APTYILEGQEPAHL
+379 APTYVLDAKPPAHL
-393 KQTKSFKNEDVAI
+393 KETMSFKNEHVAQ
-406 PQNLNETLTT
+406 PGDLNNV
-416 LLAAPDICSKEWVYR
+416 LLKLLGAPDICSKEWVFR

-439 NTVIKPGSDAA
+439 NTVVKPGSDAA
-450 IIRIKGRDKAVG
+450 ILRIKGRDKG
-462 MTMDSN
+462 IGITMDSN

-490 QIASGAEP
+490 QVVSGAEP

-506 FGNPEHPEVYYQ
+506 FGNPEKPEVYYQ
-518 LEQSII
+518 LEQSILGI
-524 GLSEACRALDT
+524 SEACRALDT

-557 PIIGMVGLVKSLSHV
+557 PIIGMTGLVKSLDHV
-572 TTMEFKNEGDF
+572 MTMEFKDAGDF
-583 ILLIGET
+583 VILVGET
-590 REELGAS
+590 KEELGAS
-597 EYLDQIHGLITGDVP
+597 EYLDVIHDMVVGDVP
-612 ELDLELERRTQNFI
+612 ELDLELERKTQDYI
-626 LDIIRQGLVQSAH
+626 LDLIRKGLVKSAH
-639 DLGDGGFAVA
+639 DLGDGGLAVA
-649 LAESCIMGELGAEVS
+649 LAESGIAGDLGAAVS
-664 FDLDLRSD
+664 LDLDMRGD
-672 SLLFGESQTRFMLSA
+672 ALLFGESQTRFLLSA
-687 SAEAAEKIIDLAADQ
+687 NASVTDTIIDLAAQQ
-702 GLEAANIGR
+702 GLEAAVIGQVTKDQQMSISNGGEKLIDISISECR
-711 VNSGNQL
+711 T
-718 VINNMD
+718 
-724 KNLVD
+724 
-729 VSVSDCSHAFKTG
+729 AFSTG
-742 FDKMMKT
+742 FDKLMQT
-749 DV
+749 DS

>member
-1 MDWIIKMTEKK
+1 MTDKKAATEEKI
-12 TGMTEKL
+12 
-19 WIKAGLTDSEY
+19 WRKAGLTDSEY
-30 ELLTS
+30 ALLTK
-35 HMKREPNTVELALYA
+35 HMAREPNVVELALYS

-59 THTRPLFKHFLTTGP
+59 THTRPLFKHFPTTGP

-120 IVRDIL
+120 IIRDIL

-141 GHPGDAGHTR
+141 GHPGDRGHTR
-151 YLISEVVRGIG
+151 WLISEVVHGIG
-162 EYGNCLGVP
+162 EYGNCVGVP

-176 LRFANAYK
+176 LRFADAYK

-195 YMKKSQIKK
+195 YMKKSEIKK

-232 SKDLDEENEEDR
+232 SKDLDEENDEDR

-258 IEACLEVFEEDYVV
+258 IEACLEVFQEDYVV

-304 PKREE
+304 PKREA

-324 MLLIVKKGKEDKVNK
+324 MLLIVKKGTEDKVNK
-339 IFHKWDLHAVVIGHV
+339 IFHKWDLHAVVIGQV
-354 TDDGLYRVLEDGK
+354 TDDGMYRVLEDGR

-379 APTYILEGQEPAHL
+379 APTYELVGEAPAHL
-393 KQTKSFKNEDVAI
+393 EKTQNFKNSHVEVPAD
-406 PQNLNETLTT
+406 LNGV
-416 LLAAPDICSKEWVYR
+416 LLKLLGSPDICSKEWVYR

-439 NTVIKPGSDAA
+439 NTVVKPGSDASVL
-450 IIRIKGRDKAVG
+450 RIKDRDKG
-462 MTMDSN
+462 IGITMDSN

-473 LNPRRG
+473 LNPRTG
-479 AQSIVAESARN
+479 AQSVVVEAARN
-490 QIASGAEP
+490 LVASGAEP

-506 FGNPEHPEVYYQ
+506 FGNPETPDVYYQ
-518 LEQSII
+518 LEQAII
-524 GLSEACRALDT
+524 GISEACRALDT

-557 PIIGMVGLVKSLSHV
+557 PIVGMVGLLKSLDHT
-572 TTMEFKNEGDF
+572 TTMEFKEAGDV
-583 ILLIGET
+583 IVLLGES

-597 EYLDQIHGLITGDVP
+597 EYLDQIHGLISGDVP
-612 ELDLELERRTQNFI
+612 ELDLELERRTQD
-626 LDIIRQGLVQSAH
+626 LTLKAIRGGLVQSAH
-639 DLGDGGFAVA
+639 DLGDGGLAVA
-649 LAESCIMGELGAEVS
+649 IAESCIKSELGADIQL
-664 FDLDLRSD
+664 DLDMRSD
-672 SLLFGESQTRFMLSA
+672 AVLFGESQSRFLLSLK
-687 SAEAAEKIIDLAADQ
+687 SADLDQFMDLATEMGVAAECVGLVTAEKQLKIT
-702 GLEAANIGR
+702 
-711 VNSGNQL
+711 NSGDSLIDTGVENCA
-718 VINNMD
+718 D
-724 KNLVD
+724 
-729 VSVSDCSHAFKTG
+729 AFNTG

-749 DV
+749 GQ

>member
-1 MDWIIKMTEKK
+1 MTLME
-12 TGMTEKL
+12 EKL

-30 ELLTS
+30 ELLTK
-35 HMKREPNTVELALYA
+35 HMGREPNTVELALYA

-91 DEVLTFKLESHNHPS
+91 DEVITFKLESHNHPS

-120 IVRDIL
+120 IIRDIL
-126 AMGAYPIASLNSLHF
+126 AMGAYPVASLNSLHF
-141 GHPGDAGHTR
+141 GHPGEGGHTR
-151 YLISEVVRGIG
+151 WLISEVIHGIG
-162 EYGNCLGVP
+162 EYGNCVGVP

-176 LRFANAYK
+176 VRFANAYK

-195 YMKKSQIKK
+195 FMKKSEIKK

-232 SKDLDEENEEDR
+232 SKDLEEENDEDR

-324 MLLIVKKGKEDKVNK
+324 MLLIVKKGMEENVNK
-339 IFHKWDLHAVVIGHV
+339 IFHKWDLHAVVIGQV
-354 TDDGLYRVLEDGK
+354 TDDGMYRVLENGK

-379 APTYILEGQEPAHL
+379 APTYILDAKVPAHL
-393 KQTKSFKNEDVAI
+393 EHTQSFDLESVPVPDD
-406 PQNLNETLTT
+406 LNATLIQM
-416 LLAAPDICSKEWVYR
+416 LSAPDICSKEWVYR

-439 NTVIKPGSDAA
+439 NTVVKPGSDAA
-450 IIRIKGRDKAVG
+450 IIRIKGRDKGVG
-462 MTMDSN
+462 ITMDSN

-473 LNPRRG
+473 LNPRIG
-479 AQSIVAESARN
+479 AQSVVAESARN
-490 QIASGAEP
+490 QVVSGAEP

-506 FGNPEHPEVYYQ
+506 FGNPEKPDVYYQ

-524 GLSEACRALDT
+524 GISEACRALDT

-546 QTPEFGAIYPT
+546 KTPEFGDIYPT
-557 PIIGMVGLVKSLSHV
+557 PIIGMTGLVKSLKHV
-572 TTMEFKNEGDF
+572 TTSDFKDAGDYIVLVGETKNE
-583 ILLIGET
+583 I
-590 REELGAS
+590 GAS
-597 EYLDQIHGLITGDVP
+597 EYLDHIHKLITGDVP
-612 ELDLELERRTQNFI
+612 ALDLKVEREAQNYI
-626 LDIIRQGLVQSAH
+626 LDAIRKGLVKSAH
-639 DLGDGGFAVA
+639 DLGDGGLAVA
-649 LAESCIMGELGAEVS
+649 LAESCIQGGLGAKVTVDHD
-664 FDLDLRSD
+664 FRSD
-672 SLLFGESQTRFMLSA
+672 AILFGESQTRFLLTA
-687 SAEAAEKIIDLAADQ
+687 SEAQVDRLIDLASKA
-702 GLEAANIGR
+702 GVEAAVIGKTTDQAMLTIM
-711 VNSGNQL
+711 NGSESL
-718 VINNMD
+718 I
-724 KNLVD
+724 D
-729 VSVSDCSHAFKTG
+729 VAIADCEKSFKTG
-742 FDKMMKT
+742 FDKLMKT
-749 DV
+749 EN

>member
-1 MDWIIKMTEKK
+1 MTEKK
-12 TGMTEKL
+12 AGMEEKL
-19 WIKAGLTDSEY
+19 WRKAGLTDSEY
-30 ELLTS
+30 ALLTK
-35 HMKREPNTVELALYA
+35 HMGREPNVVELALYA

-59 THTRPLFKHFLTTGP
+59 THTRPLFKHFPTTGP

-120 IVRDIL
+120 IIRDIL

-141 GHPGDAGHTR
+141 GHPGDRGHTR
-151 YLISEVVRGIG
+151 WLISEVVHGIG
-162 EYGNCLGVP
+162 EYGNCVGVP

-176 LRFANAYK
+176 LRFADAYK

-195 YMKKSQIKK
+195 YMKKSEIKK

-232 SKDLDEENEEDR
+232 SKDLEEENDDDR

-258 IEACLEVFEEDYVV
+258 IEACLEVFQEDYVV

-324 MLLIVKKGKEDKVNK
+324 MLLIVKKGMEEKVNK

-354 TDDGLYRVLEDGK
+354 TDDGMYRVLEDGK

-379 APTYILEGQEPAHL
+379 APTYELVGEAPAHL
-393 KQTKSFKNEDVAI
+393 QRTQSFKNSDVDV
-406 PQNLNETLTT
+406 PDDLNQVLIK
-416 LLAAPDICSKEWVYR
+416 LLGSPDICSKEWVYR

-439 NTVIKPGSDAA
+439 NTVVKPGSDAS
-450 IIRIKGRDKAVG
+450 ILRIKGRDKGVG
-462 MTMDSN
+462 VTMDSN

-473 LNPRRG
+473 LNPRTG
-479 AQSIVAESARN
+479 SQSVVVEAARN
-490 QIASGAEP
+490 LVVSGAEP

-506 FGNPEHPEVYYQ
+506 FGNPETPDVYYQ
-518 LEQSII
+518 LEQAIM
-524 GLSEACRALDT
+524 GLSEACRALNT

-557 PIIGMVGLVKSLSHV
+557 PIVGMVGLVKSLDHT
-572 TTMEFKNEGDF
+572 TTMEFKAEGDHI
-583 ILLIGET
+583 ILLGTT

-597 EYLDQIHGLITGDVP
+597 EYLDQIHGMVMGDVP
-612 ELDLELERRTQNFI
+612 ELDLEEEAQTQAFI
-626 LDIIRQGLVQSAH
+626 LKAIRAGLLSSAH
-639 DLGDGGFAVA
+639 DLGDGGLAVA
-649 LAESCIMGELGAEVS
+649 IAESCIKGELGAHIE
-664 FDLDLRSD
+664 LDANIRAD
-672 SLLFGESQTRFMLSA
+672 ALLFGESQSRFLLSVTPDKA
-687 SAEAAEKIIDLAADQ
+687 DQLMDMAAEMGVEAATIGKVSTDKKLSIKNNETQLIDRDLALCAD
-702 GLEAANIGR
+702 
-711 VNSGNQL
+711 
-718 VINNMD
+718 
-724 KNLVD
+724 
-729 VSVSDCSHAFKTG
+729 AFNTG

-749 DV
+749 DG

>member
-1 MDWIIKMTEKK
+1 MSEKQ
-12 TGMTEKL
+12 TGMPEKL

-151 YLISEVVRGIG
+151 YLISEVVHGIG

-176 LRFANAYK
+176 LRFADAYK

-195 YMKKSQIKK
+195 YMKQSQIKK

-232 SKDLDEENEEDR
+232 SKDLDEQNEEDR

-258 IEACLEVFEEDYVV
+258 IEACLEVFEKDYVV

-304 PKREE
+304 PKREA
-309 AMRPEEVM
+309 AMQPEEVM

-324 MLLIVKKGKEDKVNK
+324 MLLIVKKGMEDQVNK

-354 TDDGLYRVLEDGK
+354 TDDGMYRVLEDGT

-393 KQTKSFKNEDVAI
+393 QQTRRFKNDDVAV
-406 PQNLNETLTT
+406 PDDLNQV
-416 LLAAPDICSKEWVYR
+416 LLKLLGAPDICSKEWVYR
-431 QYDHRVQM
+431 QYDYRVQM
-439 NTVIKPGSDAA
+439 NTVVKPGSDAA
-450 IIRIKGRDKAVG
+450 ILRIKGRDKAVG
-462 MTMDSN
+462 VTMDSN

-490 QIASGAEP
+490 QVVSGAEP

-506 FGNPEHPEVYYQ
+506 FGNPENPEVYYQ

-557 PIIGMVGLVKSLSHV
+557 PIIGMVGLVKSLKHV

-583 ILLIGET
+583 ILVVGET
-590 REELGAS
+590 RDELGAS
-597 EYLDQIHGLITGDVP
+597 EYLDQIHGLVAGDVP
-612 ELDLELERRTQNFI
+612 ELDLELERKTQNFI
-626 LDIIRQGLVQSAH
+626 LDVIRQGLVSSAH
-639 DLGDGGFAVA
+639 DIGDGGMAVA
-649 LAESCIMGELGAEVS
+649 LAESCIMGEYGAEIS
-664 FDLDLRSD
+664 LDLDLRSD
-672 SLLFGESQTRFMLSA
+672 ALLFGESQTRFMLSA
-687 SAEAAEKIIDLAADQ
+687 KGESAAKIIEIATAQ
-702 GLEAANIGR
+702 GIEAANIGR
-711 VNSGNQL
+711 VKSCKQL
-718 VINNMD
+718 IINNFNE
-724 KNLVD
+724 KLVD
-729 VSVSDCSHAFKTG
+729 LRVTDCAQAFKSG

>member
-1 MDWIIKMTEKK
+1 ME
-12 TGMTEKL
+12 EKL
-19 WIKAGLTDSEY
+19 WRKAGLTDSEY
-30 ELLTS
+30 ALLTK
-35 HMKREPNTVELALYA
+35 HMGREPNVVELALYA

-59 THTRPLFKHFLTTGP
+59 THTRPLFKHFPTTGP

-120 IVRDIL
+120 IIRDIL

-141 GHPGDAGHTR
+141 GHPGDRGHTR
-151 YLISEVVRGIG
+151 WLISEVVHGIG
-162 EYGNCLGVP
+162 EYGNCVGVP

-176 LRFANAYK
+176 LRFADAYK

-195 YMKKSQIKK
+195 YMKKSEIKK

-232 SKDLDEENEEDR
+232 SKDLEEENDDDR

-258 IEACLEVFEEDYVV
+258 IEACLEVFQEDYVV

-324 MLLIVKKGKEDKVNK
+324 MLLIVKKGMEEKVNK

-354 TDDGLYRVLEDGK
+354 TDDGMYRVLEDGK

-379 APTYILEGQEPAHL
+379 APTYELVGEAPAHL
-393 KQTKSFKNEDVAI
+393 QRTQSFKNSDVDV
-406 PQNLNETLTT
+406 PDDLNQVLIK
-416 LLAAPDICSKEWVYR
+416 LLGSPDICSKEWVYR

-439 NTVIKPGSDAA
+439 NTVVKPGSDAS
-450 IIRIKGRDKAVG
+450 ILRIKGRDKGVG
-462 MTMDSN
+462 VTMDSN

-473 LNPRRG
+473 LNPRTG
-479 AQSIVAESARN
+479 SQSVVVEAARN
-490 QIASGAEP
+490 LVVSGAEP

-506 FGNPEHPEVYYQ
+506 FGNPETPDVYYQ
-518 LEQSII
+518 LEQAIM
-524 GLSEACRALDT
+524 GLSEACRALNT

-557 PIIGMVGLVKSLSHV
+557 PIVGMVGLVKSLDHT
-572 TTMEFKNEGDF
+572 TTMEFKAEGDHI
-583 ILLIGET
+583 ILLGTT

-597 EYLDQIHGLITGDVP
+597 EYLDQIHGMVMGDVP
-612 ELDLELERRTQNFI
+612 ELDLEEEAQTQAFI
-626 LDIIRQGLVQSAH
+626 LKAIRAGLLSSAH
-639 DLGDGGFAVA
+639 DLGDGGLAVA
-649 LAESCIMGELGAEVS
+649 IAESCIKGELGAHIE
-664 FDLDLRSD
+664 LDANIRAD
-672 SLLFGESQTRFMLSA
+672 ALLFGESQSRFLLSVTPDKA
-687 SAEAAEKIIDLAADQ
+687 DQLMDMAAEMGVEAATIGKVSTDKKLSIKNNETQLIDRDLALCAD
-702 GLEAANIGR
+702 
-711 VNSGNQL
+711 
-718 VINNMD
+718 
-724 KNLVD
+724 
-729 VSVSDCSHAFKTG
+729 AFNTG

-749 DV
+749 DG

>member
-1 MDWIIKMTEKK
+1 
-12 TGMTEKL
+12 
-19 WIKAGLTDSEY
+19 
-30 ELLTS
+30 
-35 HMKREPNTVELALYA
+35 
-50 QMWSEHCGY
+50 
-59 THTRPLFKHFLTTGP
+59 
-74 RIVQGPGE
+74 
-82 NAGIVDIDD
+82 
-91 DEVLTFKLESHNHPS
+91 
-106 AIAPFQGAATGVGG
+106 
-120 IVRDIL
+120 
-126 AMGAYPIASLNSLHF
+126 MGAYPIASLNSLHF

-151 YLISEVVRGIG
+151 WLISEVVHGIG
-162 EYGNCLGVP
+162 EYGNCVGVP

-176 LRFANAYK
+176 LRFADAYK

-195 YMKKSQIKK
+195 YMKKSEIKK
-204 AIATGVGNSLM
+204 AIATGIGNSLM

-232 SKDLDEENEEDR
+232 SKDLDEGNDEDR

-324 MLLIVKKGKEDKVNK
+324 MLLIVKKGMEEKVNK

-354 TDDGLYRVLEDGK
+354 TDDGMYRVLEDGK

-379 APTYILEGQEPAHL
+379 APTYVLEGKEPAHL
-393 KQTKSFKNEDVAI
+393 AETRSFRNESITVPDD
-406 PQNLNETLTT
+406 LNQT
-416 LLAAPDICSKEWVYR
+416 LLTLLGAPDICSKEWVYR

-439 NTVIKPGSDAA
+439 NTVVKPGSDAA
-450 IIRIKGRDKAVG
+450 ILRIKDRDKAVG
-462 MTMDSN
+462 ITMDSN

-490 QIASGAEP
+490 QVVSGAEP

-506 FGNPEHPEVYYQ
+506 FGNPETPEVYFQ

-524 GLSEACRALDT
+524 GISEACRALNT

-557 PIIGMVGLVKSLSHV
+557 PIIGMTGLVKSLSHV
-572 TTMEFKNEGDF
+572 TTLEFKKAGDF
-583 ILLIGET
+583 IILIGET
-590 REELGAS
+590 KDELGAS
-597 EYLDQIHGLITGDVP
+597 EYLDQIHGLVTGDVP
-612 ELDLELERRTQNFI
+612 ELDLELEAKAQKFI
-626 LDIIRQGLVQSAH
+626 LNIIRQGLVQSAH
-639 DLGDGGFAVA
+639 DVGDGGFAVA
-649 LAESCIMGELGAEVS
+649 LAESCLKGELGAEIS
-664 FDLDLRSD
+664 LDLELRSD
-672 SLLFGESQTRFMLSA
+672 ALLFGESQTRFLLSA
-687 SAEAAEKIIDLAADQ
+687 NAESAEKIIELAADR
-702 GLEAANIGR
+702 GVEAASIGR
-711 VNSGNQL
+711 VTDSGQL
-718 VINNMD
+718 SINNAE
-724 KNLVD
+724 KNLINTTVTECAD
-729 VSVSDCSHAFKTG
+729 AFNTG

-749 DV
+749 DK

>member
-1 MDWIIKMTEKK
+1 MEEKI
-12 TGMTEKL
+12 
-19 WIKAGLTDSEY
+19 WRKAGLTDSEY
-30 ELLTS
+30 ELLTK
-35 HMKREPNTVELALYA
+35 HMGREPNTVELALYA

-91 DEVLTFKLESHNHPS
+91 NEVITFKLESHNHPS

-120 IVRDIL
+120 IIRDIL

-141 GHPGDAGHTR
+141 GHPGEKGHTR
-151 YLISEVVRGIG
+151 WLISEVIHGIG
-162 EYGNCLGVP
+162 EYGNCVGVP

-176 LRFANAYK
+176 VRFSNAYK

-195 YMKKSQIKK
+195 FMGKSEIKK

-232 SKDLDEENEEDR
+232 SKDLEEENDDDR

-258 IEACLEVFEEDYVV
+258 IEACLEVFQEDYVV

-324 MLLIVKKGKEDKVNK
+324 MLLIVKKGMEDKVNK

-354 TDDGLYRVLEDGK
+354 TDDGMYRVLEDGR

-379 APTYILEGQEPAHL
+379 APTYVLEGKEPAHL
-393 KQTKSFKNEDVAI
+393 KETRAFKNDLVALPED
-406 PQNLNETLTT
+406 LNDV
-416 LLAAPDICSKEWVYR
+416 LLKLLGAPDICSKEWVYR

-439 NTVIKPGSDAA
+439 NTVVKPGSDAA
-450 IIRIKGRDKAVG
+450 ILRIKGRDKG
-462 MTMDSN
+462 IGITMDSN

-490 QIASGAEP
+490 QVVSGAEP

-506 FGNPEHPEVYYQ
+506 FGNPEKPEVYYQ
-518 LEQSII
+518 LEQSILGI
-524 GLSEACRALDT
+524 SEACRALDT

-557 PIIGMVGLVKSLSHV
+557 PIIGMTGLVKSLDHV
-572 TTMEFKNEGDF
+572 TTMEFKDKDDLV
-583 ILLIGET
+583 ILIGET
-590 REELGAS
+590 KEELGAS
-597 EYLDQIHGLITGDVP
+597 EYLDIIHGLVSGDVP
-612 ELDLELERRTQNFI
+612 ELDLELERKAQDFI
-626 LDIIRQGLVQSAH
+626 LHIIREGLVKSAH
-639 DLGDGGFAVA
+639 DLGDGGLAVA
-649 LAESCIMGELGAEVS
+649 LAESCIASGFGANV
-664 FDLDLRSD
+664 FLDLDMRAD
-672 SLLFGESQTRFMLSA
+672 ALLFGESQTRFMLSA
-687 SAEAAEKIIDLAADQ
+687 GSDSAEKIIDLAAEK
-702 GLEAANIGR
+702 GLIAGVIGR
-711 VNSGNQL
+711 VTETQD
-718 VINNMD
+718 VIIRNMD
-724 KNLVD
+724 EKLIEIPVE
-729 VSVSDCSHAFKTG
+729 DCRDAFATG
-742 FDKMMKT
+742 FDKLMKT
-749 DV
+749 D

>member
-1 MDWIIKMTEKK
+1 MSEKK
-12 TGMTEKL
+12 ASMEQKL

-30 ELLTS
+30 ALLTK
-35 HMKREPNTVELALYA
+35 HMGREPNTVELALYA

-59 THTRPLFKHFLTTGP
+59 THTRPLFEHFLTTGP

-91 DEVLTFKLESHNHPS
+91 DEVITFKLESHNHPS

-120 IVRDIL
+120 IIRDIL

-151 YLISEVVRGIG
+151 WLISEVIHGIG
-162 EYGNCLGVP
+162 EYGNCVGVP

-176 LRFANAYK
+176 VRFSNAYK

-195 YMKKSQIKK
+195 FMKKSEIKK

-232 SKDLDEENEEDR
+232 SKDLEEENDQDR

-324 MLLIVKKGKEDKVNK
+324 MLLIVKKGMEDKVNK

-354 TDDGLYRVLEDGK
+354 TDDGMYRVLEDGK

-379 APTYILEGQEPAHL
+379 APTYTLDAVEPAHL
-393 KQTKSFKNEDVAI
+393 KETMAFKNEQVAQ
-406 PQNLNETLTT
+406 PTDLNEVLVK
-416 LLAAPDICSKEWVYR
+416 LLGAPDICSKEWVYR

-439 NTVIKPGSDAA
+439 NTVVKPGSDAA
-450 IIRIKGRDKAVG
+450 ILRIKGRDKG
-462 MTMDSN
+462 IGLTMDSN

-490 QIASGAEP
+490 QVVSGAEP

-506 FGNPEHPEVYYQ
+506 FGNPEKPEVYYQ

-524 GLSEACRALDT
+524 GISEACRALDT

-546 QTPEFGAIYPT
+546 QTPEFGSIYPT
-557 PIIGMVGLVKSLSHV
+557 PIIGMTGLVKSLDHV
-572 TTMEFKNEGDF
+572 TTMEFKNAGDF
-583 ILLIGET
+583 VILIGET

-597 EYLDQIHGLITGDVP
+597 EYLDVIHNLVTGDVP
-612 ELDLELERRTQNFI
+612 ELDLELERKAQDYI
-626 LDIIRQGLVQSAH
+626 LDIIRKGLVRSAH
-639 DLGDGGFAVA
+639 DLGDGGLAVA
-649 LAESCIMGELGAEVS
+649 LAESCIAGELGAEVS
-664 FDLDLRSD
+664 LDLDMRAD
-672 SLLFGESQTRFMLSA
+672 ALLFGESQTRFMLSA
-687 SAEAAEKIIDLAADQ
+687 DGASTDKIVELAANQ
-702 GLEAANIGR
+702 GLEAAVIGK
-711 VNSGNQL
+711 VTEAQAII
-718 VINNMD
+718 VH
-724 KNLVD
+724 NLD
-729 VSVSDCSHAFKTG
+729 EKLIDISVKDCNTAFTTG
-742 FDKMMKT
+742 FDKIMKT
-749 DV
+749 SS

>member
-1 MDWIIKMTEKK
+1 ME
-12 TGMTEKL
+12 ENL
-19 WIKAGLTDSEY
+19 WRKAGLTDSEY
-30 ELLTS
+30 ELLTK
-35 HMKREPNTVELALYA
+35 HMGRAPNVVELALYA

-91 DEVLTFKLESHNHPS
+91 DEVITFKLESHNHPS

-120 IVRDIL
+120 IIRDIL

-141 GHPGDAGHTR
+141 GHPGAKGHTR
-151 YLISEVVRGIG
+151 WLISEVIHGIG
-162 EYGNCLGVP
+162 EYGNCVGVP

-176 LRFANAYK
+176 VRFSNAYK

-195 YMKKSQIKK
+195 FMKKSEIKK

-232 SKDLDEENEEDR
+232 SKDLEDENDEDR

-258 IEACLEVFEEDYVV
+258 IEACLEVFAEDYVV

-309 AMRPEEVM
+309 KMRPEEVM

-324 MLLIVKKGKEDKVNK
+324 MLLIVKKGMEEKVNK
-339 IFHKWDLHAVVIGHV
+339 IFHKWDLHAVVIGQV
-354 TDDGLYRVLEDGK
+354 TDDGFYRVLEDGK

-379 APTYILEGQEPAHL
+379 APTYVLEGKEPAHL
-393 KQTKSFKNEDVAI
+393 AETLKFKNEDVEI
-406 PQNLNETLTT
+406 PKDLNDVLLK
-416 LLAAPDICSKEWVYR
+416 LLASPDICSKTWVYR

-439 NTVIKPGSDAA
+439 NTVVKPGSDAA
-450 IIRIKGRDKAVG
+450 IVRIKGRDKAIG
-462 MTMDSN
+462 ITMDSN

-473 LNPRRG
+473 LNPKRG
-479 AQSIVAESARN
+479 AMSIVAESARN
-490 QIASGAEP
+490 QVVSGAEP

-506 FGNPEHPEVYYQ
+506 FGNPEKPDVYFQ
-518 LEQSII
+518 LEQTII
-524 GLSEACRALDT
+524 GLSEACRALNT

-546 QTPEFGAIYPT
+546 QTPEFGSIYPT
-557 PIIGMVGLVKSLSHV
+557 PIIGMTGLVKSLAHV
-572 TTMEFKNEGDF
+572 TTMEFKAAGDF
-583 ILLIGET
+583 IVLVGET
-590 REELGAS
+590 KDELGAS
-597 EYLDQIHGLITGDVP
+597 EYLDRIHGLVTGDVP
-612 ELDLELERRTQNFI
+612 ELDLELEADTQKYI
-626 LDIIRQGLVQSAH
+626 LETIRSGWIKSAH
-639 DLGDGGFAVA
+639 DVGDGGLAVS
-649 LAESCIMGELGAEVS
+649 LAESCIQGKLGAVVTL
-664 FDLDLRSD
+664 DTDLRSD
-672 SLLFGESQTRFMLSA
+672 SLLFGESQTRFLLSVA
-687 SAEAAEKIIDLAADQ
+687 EENLDQVINEAASRGI
-702 GLEAANIGR
+702 EAAVIGR
-711 VNSGNQL
+711 ATQEP
-718 VINNMD
+718 IITIHNNGL
-724 KNLVD
+724 KLVD
-729 VSVSDCSHAFKTG
+729 VSLDDCSNAFNNA
-742 FDKMMKT
+742 FDLLMKA
-749 DV
+749 DA

>member
-1 MDWIIKMTEKK
+1 MEEKI
-12 TGMTEKL
+12 

-30 ELLTS
+30 ELLTK
-35 HMKREPNTVELALYA
+35 HMGREPNTVELALYA

-91 DEVLTFKLESHNHPS
+91 DEVITFKLESHNHPS

-120 IVRDIL
+120 IIRDIL

-141 GHPGDAGHTR
+141 GHPGEKGHTR
-151 YLISEVVRGIG
+151 WLISEVIHGIG
-162 EYGNCLGVP
+162 EYGNCVGVP

-176 LRFANAYK
+176 VRFSNAYK

-195 YMKKSQIKK
+195 FMKKSEIKK
-204 AIATGVGNSLM
+204 AIATGIGNSLM

-232 SKDLDEENEEDR
+232 SKDLEEENDEDR

-258 IEACLEVFEEDYVV
+258 IEACLEVFDKDYVV

-324 MLLIVKKGKEDKVNK
+324 MLLIVKKGTEDKVNK
-339 IFHKWDLHAVVIGHV
+339 IFHKWDLHAVVIGQV
-354 TDDGLYRVLEDGK
+354 TDDGMYRVLENGI

-379 APTYILEGQEPAHL
+379 APTYILDAVEPPHL
-393 KQTKSFKNEDVAI
+393 KETRAFKNEQVAQ
-406 PQNLNETLTT
+406 PSDLNQVLVR
-416 LLAAPDICSKEWVYR
+416 LLSAPDICSKEWVYR

-439 NTVIKPGSDAA
+439 NTVVKPGSDAA
-450 IIRIKGRDKAVG
+450 ILRIKGRDKG
-462 MTMDSN
+462 IGLTMDSN

-490 QIASGAEP
+490 QVVSGAEP

-506 FGNPEHPEVYYQ
+506 FGNPEKPEVYYQ

-524 GLSEACRALDT
+524 GISEACRALDT

-546 QTPEFGAIYPT
+546 QTPEFGSIYPT
-557 PIIGMVGLVKSLSHV
+557 PIIGMTGLVKSLAHV
-572 TTMEFKNEGDF
+572 TTMEFKDEGDF
-583 ILLIGET
+583 VILIGET
-590 REELGAS
+590 KEELGAS
-597 EYLDQIHGLITGDVP
+597 EYLDVIHNLVTGDVP
-612 ELDLELERRTQNFI
+612 ELDLALERKAQDYI
-626 LDIIRQGLVQSAH
+626 LAIIRQGLVKSAH
-639 DLGDGGFAVA
+639 DLGDGGLAVA
-649 LAESCIMGELGAEVS
+649 LAESCIAGKLGASVS
-664 FDLDLRSD
+664 LDLDMRAD
-672 SLLFGESQTRFMLSA
+672 ALLFGESQTRFMLSA
-687 SAEAAEKIIDLAADQ
+687 DEKSTDKIIELAAQQ
-702 GLEAANIGR
+702 GLEAAVIGR
-711 VNSGNQL
+711 VTKAKDII
-718 VINNMD
+718 INNMD
-724 KNLVD
+724 EKLIDISVD
-729 VSVSDCSHAFKTG
+729 ECGTAFSTG
-742 FDKMMKT
+742 FDKLMKT
-749 DV
+749 DT

>member
-1 MDWIIKMTEKK
+1 MEEKI
-12 TGMTEKL
+12 
-19 WIKAGLTDSEY
+19 WRKAGLTDSEY
-30 ELLTS
+30 ELLTQ
-35 HMKREPNTVELALYA
+35 HMGREPNTVELALYS

-91 DEVLTFKLESHNHPS
+91 DEVITFKLESHNHPS

-120 IVRDIL
+120 IIRDIL

-141 GHPGDAGHTR
+141 GHPGEKGHTR
-151 YLISEVVRGIG
+151 WLISEVIHGIG
-162 EYGNCLGVP
+162 EYGNCVGVP

-176 LRFANAYK
+176 VRFSNAYK

-195 YMKKSQIKK
+195 FMEKSEIKK

-232 SKDLDEENEEDR
+232 SKDLEEENDDDR

-258 IEACLEVFEEDYVV
+258 IEACLEVFQEDYVV

-324 MLLIVKKGKEDKVNK
+324 MLLIVKKGMEDKVNK

-354 TDDGLYRVLEDGK
+354 TDDGMYRVLEEGK

-379 APTYILEGQEPAHL
+379 APTYILEGEEPAHL
-393 KQTKSFKNEDVAI
+393 KETMAFKNEHVAQPADLNDV
-406 PQNLNETLTT
+406 
-416 LLAAPDICSKEWVYR
+416 LLQLLGAPDICSKEWVFR

-439 NTVIKPGSDAA
+439 NTVVKPGSDAA
-450 IIRIKGRDKAVG
+450 ILRIKGRDKG
-462 MTMDSN
+462 IGITMDSN

-490 QIASGAEP
+490 QVVSGAEP

-506 FGNPEHPEVYYQ
+506 FGNPEKPDVYYQ
-518 LEQSII
+518 LEQSILGI
-524 GLSEACRALDT
+524 SEACRALDT

-557 PIIGMVGLVKSLSHV
+557 PIIGMTGLVKSLDHV
-572 TTMEFKNEGDF
+572 TTMEFKAEDDLV
-583 ILLIGET
+583 ILIGET
-590 REELGAS
+590 KEELGAS
-597 EYLDQIHGLITGDVP
+597 EYLDIIHNLVTGDVP
-612 ELDLELERRTQNFI
+612 ELDLDIERKAQDFI
-626 LDIIRQGLVQSAH
+626 LDIIRKGLVKSAH
-639 DLGDGGFAVA
+639 DLGDGGFAIA
-649 LAESCIMGELGAEVS
+649 LAESCIAGGLGADVS
-664 FDLDLRSD
+664 LDLEMRGD
-672 SLLFGESQTRFMLSA
+672 ALLFGESQTRFMLSA
-687 SAEAAEKIIDLAADQ
+687 DQSSADRIIDLAAEK
-702 GLEAANIGR
+702 GLEAAVIGHVTKAQNVVIQNLGEKLINIP
-711 VNSGNQL
+711 VE
-718 VINNMD
+718 
-724 KNLVD
+724 
-729 VSVSDCSHAFKTG
+729 DCRDAFAKG
-742 FDKMMKT
+742 FDKLMKT
-749 DV
+749 DN

>member
-1 MDWIIKMTEKK
+1 MV
-12 TGMTEKL
+12 EKL
-19 WIKAGLTDSEY
+19 WRKAGLTDPEY
-30 ELLTS
+30 ELLTK
-35 HMKREPNTVELALYA
+35 HMKREPNVVELALYA

-59 THTRPLFKHFLTTGP
+59 THTRPLFKHFLTTGT

-91 DEVLTFKLESHNHPS
+91 DEVITFKLESHNHPS

-120 IVRDIL
+120 IIRDIL

-141 GHPGDAGHTR
+141 GHPGEKGHTR
-151 YLISEVVRGIG
+151 WLISEVVHGIG
-162 EYGNCLGVP
+162 EYGNCVGVP

-176 LRFANAYK
+176 LRFSDAYK

-195 YMKKSQIKK
+195 FMKKSEIKK

-232 SKDLDEENEEDR
+232 SKDLEEENDEDR

-258 IEACLEVFEEDYVV
+258 IEACLEVFAEDYVV

-324 MLLIVKKGKEDKVNK
+324 MLLIVKKGMEEKVNK

-354 TDDGLYRVLEDGK
+354 TNDGMYRVLEAGK

-379 APTYILEGQEPAHL
+379 APTYVLKGEEPAHL
-393 KQTKSFKNEDVAI
+393 AETRKFKNEDVAV
-406 PQNLNETLTT
+406 PADLNDVLLK
-416 LLAAPDICSKEWVYR
+416 LLASPNICSKTWVYR

-439 NTVIKPGSDAA
+439 NTVVKPGSDAA
-450 IIRIKGRDKAVG
+450 IVRIKGRDKG
-462 MTMDSN
+462 IGLTMDSN

-479 AQSIVAESARN
+479 AMSIVAESARN
-490 QIASGAEP
+490 QVVSGAEP

-506 FGNPEHPEVYYQ
+506 FGNPERPDVYYQ
-518 LEQSII
+518 LEESII
-524 GLSEACRALDT
+524 GLSEACRALNT

-546 QTPEFGAIYPT
+546 QTPEFGSIYPT
-557 PIIGMVGLVKSLSHV
+557 PIIGMTGLVKSLAHV
-572 TTMEFKNEGDF
+572 TTMEFKKAGDY
-583 ILLIGET
+583 IVLLGET
-590 REELGAS
+590 KDEIGAS
-597 EYLDQIHGLITGDVP
+597 EYLDRIHGLVSGDVP
-612 ELDLELERRTQNFI
+612 ELDLDHEAKSQKYV
-626 LDIIRQGLVQSAH
+626 LDIIRKGLVESAH
-639 DLGDGGFAVA
+639 DVGDGGFAVA
-649 LAESCIMGELGAEVS
+649 LAESCIQGNFGAEVTL
-664 FDLDLRSD
+664 DVDLRSD
-672 SLLFGESQTRFMLSA
+672 SLLFGESQTRFILSI
-687 SAEAAEKIIDLAADQ
+687 SEKNIDSVIDLAGKQ
-702 GLEAANIGR
+702 GIEAAVIGR
-711 VNSGNQL
+711 VTDKAQL
-718 VINNMD
+718 LINN
-724 KNLVD
+724 NNEALVD
-729 VSVSDCSHAFKTG
+729 IGLTDCAHAFSTA

-749 DV
+749 DA

>member
-1 MDWIIKMTEKK
+1 MEEKI
-12 TGMTEKL
+12 

-30 ELLTS
+30 ELLTK
-35 HMKREPNTVELALYA
+35 HMGREPNTVELALYA

-91 DEVLTFKLESHNHPS
+91 DEVITFKLESHNHPS

-120 IVRDIL
+120 IIRDIL

-141 GHPGDAGHTR
+141 GHPGEKGHTR
-151 YLISEVVRGIG
+151 WLISEVIHGIG
-162 EYGNCLGVP
+162 EYGNCVGVP

-176 LRFANAYK
+176 VRFSNAYK

-195 YMKKSQIKK
+195 FMKKSEIKK

-232 SKDLDEENEEDR
+232 SKDLEEENDEDR

-258 IEACLEVFEEDYVV
+258 IEACLEVFDQDYVV

-324 MLLIVKKGKEDKVNK
+324 MLLIVKKGTEEKVNK
-339 IFHKWDLHAVVIGHV
+339 IFHKWDLHAVVIGQV
-354 TDDGLYRVLEDGK
+354 TDDGMYRVLEDGV

-379 APTYILEGQEPAHL
+379 APTYILDAVEPPHL
-393 KQTKSFKNEDVAI
+393 KDTRAFKNEQVAQPKDLNDV
-406 PQNLNETLTT
+406 LVR
-416 LLAAPDICSKEWVYR
+416 LLGAPDICSKEWVYR

-439 NTVIKPGSDAA
+439 NTVVKPGSDAA
-450 IIRIKGRDKAVG
+450 ILRIKGRDKG
-462 MTMDSN
+462 IGLTMDSN

-490 QIASGAEP
+490 QVVSGAEP

-506 FGNPEHPEVYYQ
+506 FGNPEKPEVYYQ

-524 GLSEACRALDT
+524 GISEACRALDT

-546 QTPEFGAIYPT
+546 QTPEFGSIYPT
-557 PIIGMVGLVKSLSHV
+557 PIIGMTGLVKSLDHV
-572 TTMEFKNEGDF
+572 TTMEFKDDGDF
-583 ILLIGET
+583 VILIGET
-590 REELGAS
+590 KEELGAS
-597 EYLDQIHGLITGDVP
+597 EYLDVIHNLVTGDVP
-612 ELDLELERRTQNFI
+612 ELDLELERKAQNYV
-626 LDIIRQGLVQSAH
+626 LDIIRKGLVKSAH
-639 DLGDGGFAVA
+639 DLGDGGLAVA
-649 LAESCIMGELGAEVS
+649 LAESCIAGELGASVS
-664 FDLDLRSD
+664 LDLDMRAD
-672 SLLFGESQTRFMLSA
+672 ALLFGESQTRFMLSA
-687 SAEAAEKIIDLAADQ
+687 DGTSADKIVELAASQ
-702 GLEAANIGR
+702 GLEAAVIGR
-711 VNSGNQL
+711 VTIAKDII
-718 VINNMD
+718 INNMD
-724 KNLVD
+724 EKLIHI
-729 VSVSDCSHAFKTG
+729 SVEECGTAFSTG
-742 FDKMMKT
+742 FDKIMQT
-749 DV
+749 NS

>member
-1 MDWIIKMTEKK
+1 MEEKI
-12 TGMTEKL
+12 

-30 ELLTS
+30 ELLS
-35 HMKREPNTVELALYA
+35 KHMGREPNTVELALYA

-91 DEVLTFKLESHNHPS
+91 DEVITFKLESHNHPS

-120 IVRDIL
+120 IIRDIL

-141 GHPGDAGHTR
+141 GHPGEGGHTR
-151 YLISEVVRGIG
+151 WLISEVIHGIG
-162 EYGNCLGVP
+162 EYGNCVGVP

-176 LRFANAYK
+176 VRFSNAYK

-195 YMKKSQIKK
+195 FMKKSEIKK

-232 SKDLDEENEEDR
+232 SKDLEEENDEDR

-258 IEACLEVFEEDYVV
+258 IEACLEVFAEDYVV

-324 MLLIVKKGKEDKVNK
+324 MLLIVKKGMEAKVNK

-354 TDDGLYRVLEDGK
+354 TDDGMYRVLENGVN
-367 TVGEV
+367 VGEV

-379 APTYILEGQEPAHL
+379 APTYLLDAVEPAHL
-393 KQTKSFKNEDVAI
+393 KKTMAFKNEQIAPPSD
-406 PQNLNETLTT
+406 LNEV
-416 LLAAPDICSKEWVYR
+416 LLKLLSAPDICSKEWVFR

-439 NTVIKPGSDAA
+439 NTVVKPGSDAS
-450 IIRIKGRDKAVG
+450 IIRIKGRDKG
-462 MTMDSN
+462 IGITMDSN

-473 LNPRRG
+473 LNPRKG

-490 QIASGAEP
+490 QVVSGAQP

-506 FGNPEHPEVYYQ
+506 FGNPEKPEVYYQ
-518 LEQSII
+518 LEQSIMGI
-524 GLSEACRALDT
+524 SEACRALDT

-557 PIIGMVGLVKSLSHV
+557 PIIGMTGLVKSLSHV
-572 TTMEFKNEGDF
+572 TTMEFKDADDF
-583 ILLIGET
+583 IILIGET
-590 REELGAS
+590 KEELGAS
-597 EYLDQIHGLITGDVP
+597 EYLDVIHNLVSGDVP
-612 ELDLELERRTQNFI
+612 ALDLEIERKTQDYI
-626 LDIIRQGLVQSAH
+626 LDIIRKGLVKSAH
-639 DLGDGGFAVA
+639 DLGDGGLAVA
-649 LAESCIMGELGAEVS
+649 LAESCIAGTLGANIS
-664 FDLDLRSD
+664 LDLDIRAD
-672 SLLFGESQTRFMLSA
+672 ALLFGESQTRFMLSA
-687 SAEAAEKIIDLAADQ
+687 DQAASDRIVELAADQ
-702 GLEAANIGR
+702 GLEAAVLGR
-711 VNSGNQL
+711 VTKAQKI
-718 VINNMD
+718 VINNAD
-724 KNLVD
+724 EKLIDID
-729 VSVSDCSHAFKTG
+729 VEVCQQAFTSG
-742 FDKMMKT
+742 FDKLMKT
-749 DV
+749 SQK

>member
-1 MDWIIKMTEKK
+1 MTEKN
-12 TGMTEKL
+12 TAAEEKI
-19 WIKAGLTDSEY
+19 WRKAGLTDSEY
-30 ELLTS
+30 ALLTK
-35 HMKREPNTVELALYA
+35 HMGREPNVVELALYS

-59 THTRPLFKHFLTTGP
+59 THTRPLFKHFPTTGP

-120 IVRDIL
+120 IIRDIL

-141 GHPGDAGHTR
+141 GHPGDRGHTR
-151 YLISEVVRGIG
+151 WLISEVVHGIG
-162 EYGNCLGVP
+162 EYGNCVGVP

-176 LRFANAYK
+176 LRFADAYK

-195 YMKKSQIKK
+195 YMKKSEIKK

-232 SKDLDEENEEDR
+232 SKDLDEENDEDR

-258 IEACLEVFEEDYVV
+258 IEACLEVFQEDYVV

-324 MLLIVKKGKEDKVNK
+324 MLLIVKKGTEDKVNK
-339 IFHKWDLHAVVIGHV
+339 IFHKWDLHAVVIGQV
-354 TDDGLYRVLEDGK
+354 TDDGMYRVLEDGK

-379 APTYILEGQEPAHL
+379 APTYELVGEAPAHL
-393 KQTKSFKNEDVAI
+393 AKTQSFKNEDVEE
-406 PQNLNETLTT
+406 PTDLNQTLMT
-416 LLAAPDICSKEWVYR
+416 LLGSPDICSKEWVYR

-439 NTVIKPGSDAA
+439 NTVVKPGSDASVL
-450 IIRIKGRDKAVG
+450 RIKGRDKG
-462 MTMDSN
+462 IGITMDSN

-473 LNPRRG
+473 LNPRTG
-479 AQSIVAESARN
+479 AQSVVVEAARN
-490 QIASGAEP
+490 LVASGAEP

-506 FGNPEHPEVYYQ
+506 FGNPETPDVYYQ
-518 LEQSII
+518 LEQAII
-524 GLSEACRALDT
+524 GISEACRALDT

-557 PIIGMVGLVKSLSHV
+557 PIVGMVGLVKSLDHT
-572 TTMEFKNEGDF
+572 TTMEFKEAGDV
-583 ILLIGET
+583 IVLLGET

-597 EYLDQIHGLITGDVP
+597 EYLDQVHGLISGDVP
-612 ELDLELERRTQNFI
+612 ELDLETERKTQDFI
-626 LDIIRQGLVQSAH
+626 LKAIREGLVQSAH
-639 DLGDGGFAVA
+639 DLGDGGLAVA
-649 LAESCIMGELGAEVS
+649 VAESCVKGELGADIQL
-664 FDLDLRSD
+664 DLDMRAD
-672 SLLFGESQTRFMLSA
+672 AILFGESQSRFLMSLK
-687 SAEAAEKIIDLAADQ
+687 AADLDKFTDLAAEM
-702 GLEAANIGR
+702 GVEAASIGL
-711 VNSGNQL
+711 VTAEKQLKITNSGDSL
-718 VINNMD
+718 IDTGVE
-724 KNLVD
+724 
-729 VSVSDCSHAFKTG
+729 DCAEAFNTG

-749 DV
+749 DK

>member
-1 MDWIIKMTEKK
+1 MEEKI
-12 TGMTEKL
+12 

-30 ELLTS
+30 KLLTK
-35 HMKREPNTVELALYA
+35 HMGREPNTVELALYA

-91 DEVLTFKLESHNHPS
+91 DEVITFKLESHNHPS

-120 IVRDIL
+120 IIRDIL

-141 GHPGDAGHTR
+141 GHPGEKGHTR
-151 YLISEVVRGIG
+151 WLISEVIHGIG
-162 EYGNCLGVP
+162 EYGNCVGVP

-176 LRFANAYK
+176 VRFSNAYK

-195 YMKKSQIKK
+195 FMKKSEIKK

-232 SKDLDEENEEDR
+232 SKDLEEENDEDR

-258 IEACLEVFEEDYVV
+258 IEACLEVFKEDYVV

-304 PKREE
+304 PKREG

-324 MLLIVKKGKEDKVNK
+324 MLLIVKKGMEEKVNK
-339 IFHKWDLHAVVIGHV
+339 IFHKWDLHAVVIGQV
-354 TDDGLYRVLEDGK
+354 TDDGMYRVLEKGI

-379 APTYILEGQEPAHL
+379 APTYILEAIEPPHL
-393 KQTKSFKNEDVAI
+393 KQTMAFKNVEITQPAD
-406 PQNLNETLTT
+406 LNEV
-416 LLAAPDICSKEWVYR
+416 LLKLLGAPDICSKEWVYR

-439 NTVIKPGSDAA
+439 NTVVKPGSDAA
-450 IIRIKGRDKAVG
+450 ILRIKGRDKG
-462 MTMDSN
+462 IGLTMDTN

-490 QIASGAEP
+490 QVVSGAEP

-506 FGNPEHPEVYYQ
+506 FGNPEKPEVYYQ

-524 GLSEACRALDT
+524 GISEACRALDT

-546 QTPEFGAIYPT
+546 QTPEFGSIYPT
-557 PIIGMVGLVKSLSHV
+557 PIIGMTGLVKSLSHV
-572 TTMEFKNEGDF
+572 TTMEFKDDGDF
-583 ILLIGET
+583 IILIGET
-590 REELGAS
+590 KEELGAS
-597 EYLDQIHGLITGDVP
+597 EYLDVIHNLITGDVP
-612 ELDLELERRTQNFI
+612 ALDLKLERKAQDYI
-626 LDIIRQGLVQSAH
+626 LDIIRKGLVRSAH
-639 DLGDGGFAVA
+639 DLGDGGLAVA
-649 LAESCIMGELGAEVS
+649 LAESCIAGKLGANVS
-664 FDLDLRSD
+664 LDIDIRAD
-672 SLLFGESQTRFMLSA
+672 ALLFGESQTRFMLSA
-687 SAEAAEKIIDLAADQ
+687 NQAATDKIVELAAQQ
-702 GLEAANIGR
+702 GLESAVIGR
-711 VNSGNQL
+711 VTKNQE
-718 VINNMD
+718 VIIH
-724 KNLVD
+724 NLDEKLID
-729 VSVSDCSHAFKTG
+729 VSLKACSAAFVTG
-742 FDKMMKT
+742 FDKLMKT
-749 DV
+749 DR

>member
-1 MDWIIKMTEKK
+1 MTEKK
-12 TGMTEKL
+12 AGMEEKI
-19 WIKAGLTDSEY
+19 WRKAGLTDSEY
-30 ELLTS
+30 ELLTT

-91 DEVLTFKLESHNHPS
+91 DEVITFKLESHNHPS

-120 IVRDIL
+120 IIRDIL

-141 GHPGDAGHTR
+141 GHPGETGHTR
-151 YLISEVVRGIG
+151 WLISEVIHGIG
-162 EYGNCLGVP
+162 EYGNCVGVP

-176 LRFANAYK
+176 VRFSNAYK

-195 YMKKSQIKK
+195 FMKKSEIKK

-232 SKDLDEENEEDR
+232 SKDLEEENDEDR

-324 MLLIVKKGKEDKVNK
+324 MLLIVKKGMEDRVNK
-339 IFHKWDLHAVVIGHV
+339 IFHKWDLHAVVIGQV
-354 TDDGLYRVLEDGK
+354 TDDGIYRVLEDGV

-379 APTYILEGQEPAHL
+379 APTYVLDAKPPAHL
-393 KQTKSFKNEDVAI
+393 KETMAFRNEQVVQPVD
-406 PQNLNETLTT
+406 LNQVLVK
-416 LLAAPDICSKEWVYR
+416 LLGAPDICSKEWVFR

-439 NTVIKPGSDAA
+439 NTVVKPGSDAA
-450 IIRIKGRDKAVG
+450 ILRIKDRDKG
-462 MTMDSN
+462 IGITMDSN

-490 QIASGAEP
+490 QVVSGAEP

-506 FGNPEHPEVYYQ
+506 FGNPEKPEVYYQ
-518 LEQSII
+518 LEQSILGI
-524 GLSEACRALDT
+524 SEACRALDT

-557 PIIGMVGLVKSLSHV
+557 PIIGMTGLVKSLDHV
-572 TTMEFKNEGDF
+572 MTMEFKNAGDYV
-583 ILLIGET
+583 LLIGET
-590 REELGAS
+590 KEELGAS
-597 EYLDQIHGLITGDVP
+597 EYLEVIHDMVAGDVP
-612 ELDLELERRTQNFI
+612 ELDLELERKTQDYI
-626 LDIIRQGLVQSAH
+626 LDIIRQGFVNSAH
-639 DLGDGGFAVA
+639 DLSDGGLAVA
-649 LAESCIMGELGAEVS
+649 LAESCIAGDLGAVVS
-664 FDLDLRSD
+664 LDHDMRGD
-672 SLLFGESQTRFMLSA
+672 ALLFGESQTRFLLSA
-687 SAEAAEKIIDLAADQ
+687 KASVANTIIDLAAQ
-702 GLEAANIGR
+702 RGLEAAMIGR
-711 VNSGNQL
+711 VTQDQQITIANSGN
-718 VINNMD
+718 
-724 KNLVD
+724 NLVD
-729 VSVSDCSHAFKTG
+729 ISVSDCRNAFSTG
-742 FDKMMKT
+742 FDKLMLT
-749 DV
+749 DS

>member
-1 MDWIIKMTEKK
+1 MA
-12 TGMTEKL
+12 EKL

-30 ELLTS
+30 ELLTK
-35 HMKREPNTVELALYA
+35 HMEREPNTVELALYA

-141 GHPGDAGHTR
+141 GYPGDAGHTR
-151 YLISEVVRGIG
+151 WLISEVVHGIG

-176 LRFANAYK
+176 LRFADAYK

-195 YMKKSQIKK
+195 YMKKSEIKK

-324 MLLIVKKGKEDKVNK
+324 MLLIVRKGMEDKVNK

-354 TDDGLYRVLEDGK
+354 TDDGIYRVLENGK

-379 APTYILEGQEPAHL
+379 APTYVLEGKEPAHL
-393 KQTKSFKNEDVAI
+393 EQTRRFMNDDVAV
-406 PQNLNETLTT
+406 PEDLNQV
-416 LLAAPDICSKEWVYR
+416 LLQLLGAPDICSKEWVYR

-439 NTVIKPGSDAA
+439 NTVVKPGSDAA
-450 IIRIKGRDKAVG
+450 ILRIKDRDKAVG
-462 MTMDSN
+462 VTMDSN

-473 LNPRRG
+473 LNPKRG
-479 AQSIVAESARN
+479 AQSVVYESARN
-490 QIASGAEP
+490 QVVSGAEP

-506 FGNPEHPEVYYQ
+506 FGNPENPEVYYQ

-572 TTMEFKNEGDF
+572 TTMDFKNTGDF
-583 ILLIGET
+583 ILVIGET
-590 REELGAS
+590 KEELGAS

-612 ELDLELERRTQNFI
+612 ELDLDLEQKTQQFI

-639 DLGDGGFAVA
+639 DISDGGMAIA
-649 LAESCIMGELGAEVS
+649 IAESCITSELGAEVS
-664 FDLDLRSD
+664 FDLNLRPD
-672 SLLFGESQTRFMLSA
+672 ALLFGESQTRFMLSA
-687 SAEAAEKIIDLAADQ
+687 SGESADKIIEIAAKQ
-702 GLEAANIGR
+702 GIEAANIGR
-711 VNSGNQL
+711 VTAHKRLS
-718 VINNMD
+718 INNLE
-724 KNLVD
+724 KNLINITIE
-729 VSVSDCSHAFKTG
+729 DCAQAFNTG

-749 DV
+749 DA